1 MSRRTS
7 ERSTDRDLQ
16 VEVDNYE
23 ATEPLVNHRSQL
35 TLDDYVESGL
45 DTPLSTH
52 VQHPK
57 PSCRSSN
64 RTSHAGTGSSHDN
77 LIKREP
83 RSTPEGHDEV
93 LGASLFDRTP
103 SANRQ
108 RKSLRKGWRAG
119 VVASAIMTA
128 TILLINLTL
137 TIWASLY
144 FKVNDSI
151 GDAYIGD
158 CVVVDRLSTV
168 LHLSINGL
176 SSAMLSA
183 SNYTMQCLTAP
194 TRKECD
200 ITHARGEWLDIGVSS
215 IQNLARIRWS
225 RGITWAL
232 LALSSIPIHVL
243 YNSAIFKE
251 LDNNVKS
258 YNKVMVSSQFL
269 DTETIDFT
277 VFPKNL
283 TYSSDP
289 ASYYSSDLAWYN
301 TSIASQ
307 LHAAYYSD
315 RPAFDRLNPKDC
327 FDMYNTTILSGH
339 SHLLL
344 VMSDAAVKNISSRPR
359 VSQYPYPPPNE
370 MWPNWSDYS
379 FPEVDAKVTSY
390 FW

>member
-1 MSRRTS
+1 MFRRTS
-7 ERSTDRDLQ
+7 ERSTNRDLQ
-16 VEVDNYE
+16 VELDSYE
-23 ATEPLVNHRSQL
+23 ATEFLINHRSQP
-35 TLDDYVESGL
+35 TLDDYIEGGL

-64 RTSHAGTGSSHDN
+64 RTSHVDTGSSHDN
-77 LIKREP
+77 LIKYEP
-83 RSTPEGHDEV
+83 KSTPEGHDED
-93 LGASLFDRTP
+93 LGASLLDQTP

-158 CVVVDRLSTV
+158 CTVVDRWSTV

-258 YNKVMVSSQFL
+258 YNKVMVSSHFL

-289 ASYYSSDLAWYN
+289 AWYN
-301 TSIASQ
+301 TPVASQ
-307 LHAAYYSD
+307 LHAAYHAD
-315 RPAFDRLNPKDC
+315 HLTFDRLNPKDC

-344 VMSDAAVKNISSRPR
+344 VMNDAAVNNISSRPR
-359 VSQYPYPPPNE
+359 VSQYPYPYRNE
-370 MWPNWSDYS
+370 TYWPNWSDYS
-379 FPEVDAKVTSY
+379 FPEADAKVTPY
-390 FW
+390 FWCVKIS